1 MPRDGYRCRMSDH
14 DKDENTRP
22 KDEEHHNTPGV
33 PSGDSQD
40 ADTASGGAPDDADS
54 DSGK

>member
-1 MPRDGYRCRMSDH
+1 MPRDGYRVGMSDH
-14 DKDENTRP
+14 DKDENNRP

-40 ADTASGGAPDDADS
+40 ADTASGGAPDDS
-54 DSGK
+54 DK